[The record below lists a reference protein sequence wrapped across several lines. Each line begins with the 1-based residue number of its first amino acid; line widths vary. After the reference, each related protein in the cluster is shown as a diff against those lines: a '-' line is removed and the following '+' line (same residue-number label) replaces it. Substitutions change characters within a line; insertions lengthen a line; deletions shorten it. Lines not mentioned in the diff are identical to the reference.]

1 MCLGLGPFRVSKGSN
16 IIMFFSNSRQSKEDG
31 GTNRLKSDEF
41 NEVELIRMNISK
53 VKVIDLWPHGLKGNF
68 SDFS

>member
-1 MCLGLGPFRVSKGSN
+1 
-16 IIMFFSNSRQSKEDG
+16 MFFSNNRQSKEDG

-41 NEVELIRMNISK
+41 NEVELTRMNISK
-53 VKVIDLWPHGLKGNF
+53 VKVIDLWPQGLKGHF

>member
-1 MCLGLGPFRVSKGSN
+1 MSRFFAKK
-16 IIMFFSNSRQSKEDG
+16 IMLFSNNRQSKEDG

-41 NEVELIRMNISK
+41 NEVELTRMNISK
-53 VKVIDLWPHGLKGNF
+53 VKVIDLLPQGLKGHF